1 MFTDILERRLL
12 HEQRENSEL
21 KEIIYQNKKVNQ
33 EREEK
38 IEETEEEEI
47 GQTLGQ
53 LYNAT

>member
-53 LYNAT
+53 IYNAT